1 MTDDEQQRIIDFLQ
15 RKQCGPCRRGSVDRG
30 HVGCAEAQD
39 LIRVIEREPATD
51 RRWRGLRSS
60 SAS

>member
-15 RKQCGPCRRGSVDRG
+15 RKQCGPCRRGSVDAG

-51 RRWRGLRSS
+51 
-60 SAS
+60 